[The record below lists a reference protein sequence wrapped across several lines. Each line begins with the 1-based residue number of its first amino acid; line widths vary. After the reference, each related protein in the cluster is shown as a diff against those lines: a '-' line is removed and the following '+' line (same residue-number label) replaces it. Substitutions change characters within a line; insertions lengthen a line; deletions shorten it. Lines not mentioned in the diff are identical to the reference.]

1 VTEPVRY
8 ARTLVEAY
16 LYISLTLSAEES
28 GGDLPGDV
36 RARTALT
43 EGPDAWTLRHDGH
56 AGGPPVE
63 VLVRYATEAEA
74 RRDGLRFGT
83 GVSTLIDAGQWL
95 QVAAVYARR
104 ARRESLF
111 FAQDP
116 VGEDR
121 YLAVVEGWE
130 IAADATVEAVKF
142 VPEDAEEVPEEAFWT
157 PMGASARRESPE
169 RFTRARLESDVAFCR
184 QSLDDFLRLHADR

>member
-1 VTEPVRY
+1 VTEPVPY
-8 ARTLVEAY
+8 ARTLAEAY
-16 LYISLTLSAEES
+16 LHIGLTLAAQ
-28 GGDLPGDV
+28 GAGDDLPGDV

-43 EGPDAWTLRHDGH
+43 EGPDAWALRHDG
-56 AGGPPVE
+56 AGSPVE

-104 ARRESLF
+104 ARREGLF
-111 FAQDP
+111 LAQDP
-116 VGEDR
+116 GDAER

-130 IAADATVEAVKF
+130 VARDATVEAVKF
-142 VPEDAEEVPEEAFWT
+142 VPDDAEEVPAEAFWT

-169 RFTRARLESDVAFCR
+169 RFTRARLESDIAFCR
-184 QSLDDFLRLHADR
+184 ESLDDFRRLHGDR